1 MDVVKI
7 LTYILVLVVSS
18 YIPLN
23 SKDWT
28 FFVNTHEIRMES
40 SSVRKTSLWFK
51 EKRDAMSMSNLS
63 FFTTKT
69 FVGPYKDTSILSY
82 KNTKRWPV
90 LYLSNSNVKILKWNE
105 IPNFNYSYMASGYPL
120 LIHGGEKQKIY
131 NTHFAR
137 RNCSRTAVGIMKNGN
152 VLIFISSAAT
162 LKRLQDKMYELG
174 CQSVLNLDG
183 GSSTFVYINGKE
195 EYSSNKGNR
204 YPNVLIWKTL
214 PIK

>member
-120 LIHGGEKQKIY
+120 LIHGGEKQKIH

-204 YPNVLIWKTL
+204 YPNVLIWKTF